1 METTRYKL
9 LMRYD
14 GTDFAGFQVQPNQ
27 RTVQGEV
34 ERALL
39 KMTKGQF
46 IRIHGAGR
54 TDAGVHAKGQVIHF
68 DYPARLP
75 ADAMQRALNTLVSDE
90 IVFWQTEIVP
100 DDFHAQYHAVSKM
113 YEYRVYN
120 QALRDPFKRNL
131 ALHHPFPMEEE
142 AIKKALSYLVGTHDF
157 TSFSSA
163 KTDKQNKVRTLYRAD
178 VQMDPIEKEW
188 VFTFSGDGFL
198 YNMIRIII
206 GNILPIADGRR
217 KPEEIKRML
226 DAKDRQAAGMTAPPN
241 GLCLMEVRYEKE
253 EEKQKK

>member
-1 METTRYKL
+1 GRRPDQIPAAYLAQTGYLGCHRIGTGHSGLVLFEIMRETEGINKMETTRYKL

-75 ADAMQRALNTLVSDE
+75 AD
-90 IVFWQTEIVP
+90 
-100 DDFHAQYHAVSKM
+100 
-113 YEYRVYN
+113 
-120 QALRDPFKRNL
+120 
-131 ALHHPFPMEEE
+131 
-142 AIKKALSYLVGTHDF
+142 
-157 TSFSSA
+157 
-163 KTDKQNKVRTLYRAD
+163 
-178 VQMDPIEKEW
+178 
-188 VFTFSGDGFL
+188 
-198 YNMIRIII
+198 
-206 GNILPIADGRR
+206 
-217 KPEEIKRML
+217 
-226 DAKDRQAAGMTAPPN
+226 
-241 GLCLMEVRYEKE
+241 
-253 EEKQKK
+253 